1 MNIVFLNSFD
11 RANEED
17 RIVTPQLSIGEEHG
31 VWQLVWSEPH
41 EGKMEPM
48 VWYAGTSW
56 EELPTTFRHGV
67 AVKLGEGCKP
77 MIIIDV
83 G

>member
-1 MNIVFLNSFD
+1 
-11 RANEED
+11 
-17 RIVTPQLSIGEEHG
+17 
-31 VWQLVWSEPH
+31 
-41 EGKMEPM
+41 MEPM

-67 AVKLGEGCKP
+67 AVKLGEGYKP